1 MNENHCHPQDGQIK
15 LSQERKD
22 EVWLQ
27 VGKLYLNVC
36 AHCFSG
42 KHSKEIRNFKC
53 NIVSWYLCASWSPA
67 LLLSLTVIHI
77 SPHLDHINFIPERNT
92 WEDNFSSGLIILNS
106 HFLIPEREM
115 WKTSDENWEFRPAGD
130 LCF

>member
-1 MNENHCHPQDGQIK
+1 MTDQKKEDEEEPENLCFGRKKYVGKVNLSMNENHCHPQDGQIK

-42 KHSKEIRNFKC
+42 KHSKEIRNFKY

-92 WEDNFSSGLIILNS
+92 
-106 HFLIPEREM
+106 
-115 WKTSDENWEFRPAGD
+115 
-130 LCF
+130 